1 MKTKIAKIMIF
12 AVILVVALFGT
23 VNILKN
29 KVFAAEGTSTTRAST
44 STADTGERVEG
55 EPDPDSYNYESSCG
69 SFWEAREK
77 NSMPLPLPAYGGYQI
92 YCSEHG
98 VDAEVLDS
106 YPYTYKEIEASNG
119 KTQTGEPCVTLEP
132 PVGTISPIG
141 YQAINTAEL
150 PPVAAYI
157 ISDSPQGEWTAD
169 KQRGLWN
176 LSEYTGGLIKILGH
190 SANDGPSKYDT
201 EGIYYYY
208 YDQEV
213 RGKGLQPENQTIT
226 SEQLGDNPTAEE
238 LEKVLRVNIN
248 TETGEYIV
256 GPFKM
261 KYTNGR
267 YDDIAFSGI
276 SNMEVLGY
284 NAKGEL
290 VRGSKGDQDSGEEAI
305 KIEKI
310 ILADKVTGALGSS
323 QEPDYFT
330 PDQDKVDRTEQV
342 YPESEQEFYIVYS
355 DPNEGLAADDEN
367 RVAKICL
374 KVQFQY
380 MLAYGEYTEYNGTK
394 LTVQQTHEHPSLEI
408 CYKRIYLQSAHQQNQ
423 ICVDAIR
430 VLYEQELIICSG
442 DDEGNPIDTTMEL
455 GGHVWEDGVATK
467 ESKADG
473 VSNTD
478 GEGIDTPLPNVKVT
492 LYETTDGSDGV
503 LATLMTDPNEAGID
517 EAEVMH
523 RINSTLTDENGDYL
537 FRGLNPMKKYY
548 VTFEYNGQTYLPTE
562 YLNTGSAQYNSVQDM
577 VNAGLYN
584 TTEWE
589 VTSKG
594 TEAET
599 AGSVE
604 GVDIGRTEFDQ
615 RYQEIAS
622 YPENYTSSNS
632 LGQGL
637 SKNAVFTKL
646 DLMGYELSDSGT
658 YSQTGTQL
666 IDGFKY
672 DEKGLETD
680 EYSEG
685 VISQKIKE
693 FINSNK
699 KYPSE
704 DEMKSIYSEIAGGD
718 QETWM
723 KLQFIEDCYINA
735 YSGSPLNG
743 GQVDLYPV
751 YDQFKINNAI
761 NGTYDMSSD
770 IIDGVEYK
778 PIYPGQ
784 YYVNLGLWRRQEFDM
799 ALRKDVYKA
808 ALKINNKTVVYD
820 YNQRNIDK
828 PEDGENGTNN
838 ESGQDNESYWDINVR
853 MSDYNAYYGASY
865 NDSGSE
871 GYNRELYQE
880 DYDYDSA
887 ALGHPGSDLEV
898 YITYKITLRNQS
910 MSIEGKIKE
919 VVDYYDNEFTFK
931 PNLSWIMFQTED
943 SLGEP
948 DENEYYAMMEQEQSV
963 IDGESTAATSFIS
976 GSSDANASDSSRYGN
991 EGTLDEHKSVYVKGL
1006 ENEQLQTGEMAFIYL
1021 TFEANKDGNGKIILD
1036 DESSPKDNI
1045 AEINGYETYY
1055 RDGTELPNGVTKGS
1069 GDIAGLLDRDSNP
1082 GNADEDLEGKL
1093 NEDKFEKYF
1102 EDDTDRAP
1110 ALRII
1115 IDEDGIRR
1123 ANGTVWEDDRTEDQ
1137 SGAKIGNGIR
1147 EDGEIGVA
1155 GVTVQLVE
1163 KCINGAEYIWQ
1174 QTTTDENGAYSFESY
1189 IPADYVIRFYY
1200 GDTEATALS
1209 NTISG
1214 SGANVTSYNG
1224 QDFKSTTYQVGID
1237 QNGATDE
1244 QGRYQGYVNTETQ
1257 NVSGKYNANK
1267 NSPTDDTYGYD
1278 IYKADSDTTNYSDAK
1293 DIWSTD
1299 NRSGQSIIGPV
1310 QSAREIQGRQAVNDY
1325 STTGVTNHVAEVLA
1339 SAYERPT
1346 YNGTAYT
1353 DEELA
1358 ALHQELMNETYMT
1371 SETGVIVVEF
1381 EYNRQQTGKDQA
1393 KDNGNGVAT
1402 GDNIYNGEY
1411 TLANIDL
1418 GLTERPKAQLE
1429 IDKSIS
1435 NINVTLANGTTLFDI
1450 TGSANN
1456 ALWQDHKEYN
1466 LMDKQEDGM
1475 YENYYGKNHRYA
1487 LRTENNGVNDIV
1499 TGTDKGLVQ
1508 LTMDEELMHGATIR
1522 ITYLVKVKNVGE
1534 TDYVDDAT
1542 KDFYYKGVADGAAV
1556 ATTSADELLDCV
1568 HNNLQFDASNEKNTQ
1583 SGWSIID
1590 KGIIVPNTTENTPEN
1605 LINAKLE
1612 GQVNGFNNIIHTTS
1626 YGAALEPGGVV
1637 QGELVLTQLITP
1649 ENTDDDLTYNNMVE
1663 IVKTTNTAG
1672 RRMAYSV
1679 VGNQDQTQDNA
1690 SEVDAS
1696 AAERVVILP
1705 PFGQTPIYYVLGAI
1719 IGIILIAGIVL
1730 IIVKVNKRGKG
1741 PDGDPDGTPSGEP
1754 NGEPPV
1760 DGTPS
1765 GDKSSEEAAP
1775 VEEASN
1781 EDKSSEGETPVEETS
1796 NEDKPQ
1802 EGGEPNG
1809 NDTKQNDEAPNEQTQ
1824 NETPNDGEDSEQ
1836 NK

>member
-1 MKTKIAKIMIF
+1 MRAKIAKIMVF
-12 AVILVVALFGT
+12 TVIMIVALFGT

-29 KVFAAEGTSTTRAST
+29 KVLA
-44 STADTGERVEG
+44 VEG
-55 EPDPDSYNYESSCG
+55 ENSSRNNNLVANIGERAEGEPNPDEYNYESSCG
-69 SFWEAREK
+69 SFWEARQR
-77 NSMPLPLPAYGGYQI
+77 NTLPLPLPAYDGYQI

-98 VDAEVLDS
+98 VDAEVLDN
-106 YPYTYKEIEASNG
+106 YPYSYKEIEASNG
-119 KTQTGEPCVTLEP
+119 RGTSGSPCVTLEP
-132 PVGTISPIG
+132 PAGTISPIG
-141 YQAINTAEL
+141 YEAINSADL

-157 ISDSPQGEWTAD
+157 ISDSPQGQWTAE

-176 LSEYTGGLIKILGH
+176 LSEYTGGLIRILGH

-208 YDQEV
+208 YDQAV

-226 SEQLGDNPTAEE
+226 SEQLGSNPSAEE

-248 TETGEYIV
+248 SETGEYIV

-261 KYTNGR
+261 DYTNGR
-267 YDDIAFSGI
+267 YDNIAFSGV

-290 VRGSKGDQDSGEEAI
+290 VRGAKENEDSGEEAI
-305 KIEKI
+305 KVEKI

-330 PDQDKVDRTEQV
+330 PDQDKVDRTEQI
-342 YPESEQEFYIVYS
+342 YPEPEQEFYIVYS
-355 DPNEGLAADDEN
+355 DPNAELSPNDED

-374 KVQFQY
+374 KVKFQY
-380 MLAYGEYTEYNGTK
+380 MLAYGEYTEYEGTK
-394 LTVQQTHEHPSLEI
+394 LTVQQTHEHPSLET
-408 CYKRIYLQSAHQQNQ
+408 CTKSIYLQSAHQQNQ

-430 VLYEQELIICSG
+430 VLYEQELIICG
-442 DDEGNPIDTTMEL
+442 GEEPIDTTMEL

-492 LYETTDGSDGV
+492 IYETENGSDGEI
-503 LATLMTDPNEAGID
+503 ATLMTDPNEAGID

-523 RINSTLTDENGDYL
+523 RINSTFTDENGDYL

-562 YLNTGSAQYNSVQDM
+562 YLNTGSTQYNSVQDM

-584 TTEWE
+584 TNEWE

-599 AGSVE
+599 AGSVQ
-604 GVDIGRTEFDQ
+604 GVDIGRSEFDQ
-615 RYQEIAS
+615 RYKEIAS

-632 LGQGL
+632 LGQIGD
-637 SKNAVFTKL
+637 KNAVFTKL
-646 DLMGYELSDSGT
+646 ELMGYELSDSGT
-658 YSQTGTQL
+658 YSQTETQL

-672 DEKGLETD
+672 DERGLETD
-680 EYSEG
+680 EYAEG
-685 VISQKIKE
+685 VISQKVKE
-693 FINSNK
+693 FINTNK
-699 KYPSE
+699 KFPSD

-718 QETWM
+718 QDTWM

-751 YDQFKINNAI
+751 YDQFKINKEI

-784 YYVNLGLWRRQEFDM
+784 YYVNIGLWRRQEFDM

-828 PEDGENGTNN
+828 PEDSENSNN
-838 ESGQDNESYWDINVR
+838 QADGQDNESYWDINVR

-865 NDSGSE
+865 NENGSK

-880 DYDYDSA
+880 DYNYSSSE
-887 ALGHPGSDLEV
+887 LGHPGSDLEV
-898 YITYKITLRNQS
+898 YITYKISLRNQS
-910 MSIEGKIKE
+910 QSIEGRIKE

-931 PNLSWIMFQTED
+931 PNLSWVMFQNEN
-943 SLGEP
+943 SFGEP
-948 DENEYYAMMEQEQSV
+948 DDNEYYSLMEQEQSV
-963 IDGESTAATSFIS
+963 IDGESTAATSFIT
-976 GSSDANASDSSRYGN
+976 GANDAKASEKSRYGN
-991 EGTLDEHKSVYVKGL
+991 EGSLDAHKSVYVAGL

-1021 TFEANKDGNGKIILD
+1021 TFEANKDENGKIILD
-1036 DESSPKDNI
+1036 NESSPKDNI

-1082 GNADEDLEGKL
+1082 GNVDEDLEGKL
-1093 NEDKFEKYF
+1093 QEDKYEKYF

-1115 IDEDGIRR
+1115 IDEDGIRK
-1123 ANGTVWEDDRTEDQ
+1123 ANGTVWEDDRTENQ
-1137 SGAKIGNGIR
+1137 EGARIGNGIR
-1147 EDGEIGVA
+1147 DNDEIGIE

-1174 QTTTDENGAYSFESY
+1174 QTTTNENGVYSFENY

-1200 GDTEATALS
+1200 GDTAATALVDDKG
-1209 NTISG
+1209 G
-1214 SGANVTSYNG
+1214 SNVTSYNG

-1237 QNGATDE
+1237 QNGATDD

-1257 NVSGKYNANK
+1257 NVSGKYNPNK

-1278 IYKADSDTTNYSDAK
+1278 IYKADANGTNYSDAK

-1299 NRSGQSIIGPV
+1299 NRSDQSIIGPI
-1310 QSAREIQGRQAVNDY
+1310 QSARKIQGRQAVNDY

-1339 SAYERPT
+1339 SPYEIPT
-1346 YNGTAYT
+1346 YGNNEYSE
-1353 DEELA
+1353 DEMT
-1358 ALHQELMNETYMT
+1358 ALHNELMNKTYMT
-1371 SETGVIVVEF
+1371 SETGVIVAEF

-1418 GLTERPKAQLE
+1418 GLAERPKAQLE
-1429 IDKSIS
+1429 IDKAIT
-1435 NINVTLANGTTLFDI
+1435 NINLTLANGTVLFDI
-1450 TGSANN
+1450 SEAANN
-1456 ALWQDHKEYN
+1456 ALWQKHESYN
-1466 LMDKQEDGM
+1466 LGSIQKDGM
-1475 YENYYGKNHRYA
+1475 YENYYGDNHRYA
-1487 LRTENNGVNDIV
+1487 LKTERNGINDII
-1499 TGTDKGLVQ
+1499 TRTDKGLVQ
-1508 LTMDEELMHGATIR
+1508 ITMDEELMHGSTIR
-1522 ITYLVKVKNVGE
+1522 ITYMVKVTNVGE
-1534 TDYVDDAT
+1534 TDYVDDAS
-1542 KDFYYKGVADGAAV
+1542 KDFYYKAILDGAV
-1556 ATTSADELLDCV
+1556 VSTTSADELIDCV
-1568 HNNLQFDASNEKNTQ
+1568 HNNLQFDASNDKNNS

-1590 KGIIVPNTTENTPEN
+1590 KATIVPNTTENTPEN
-1605 LINAKLE
+1605 LMNIKLA
-1612 GQVNGFNNIIHTTS
+1612 GQVNSFNNIIHSTS
-1626 YGAALEPGGVV
+1626 YGAALEPGGAV

-1663 IVKTTNTAG
+1663 IVKTSNTAG

-1679 VGNQDQTQDNA
+1679 VGNQDQTLDNA

-1705 PFGQTPIYYVLGAI
+1705 PFGQTPIYYVLGGI
-1719 IGIILIAGIVL
+1719 IGIILIAGIVF
-1730 IIVKVNKRGKG
+1730 IIRKVLRNKNDKEGPSGGPEGG
-1741 PDGDPDGTPSGEP
+1741 PDIGPDIDPDKGSDENSGVELNNEP
-1754 NGEPPV
+1754 EKGADEKTDVGSGDSSEKELNNKPDQKQDGESSV
-1760 DGTPS
+1760 DGTS
-1765 GDKSSEEAAP
+1765 
-1775 VEEASN
+1775 
-1781 EDKSSEGETPVEETS
+1781 
-1796 NEDKPQ
+1796 
-1802 EGGEPNG
+1802 
-1809 NDTKQNDEAPNEQTQ
+1809 DEKN
-1824 NETPNDGEDSEQ
+1824 
-1836 NK
+1836 